1 MKKWKEKYKD
11 KEDHNHNK
19 KDKKKKMQEEKDQDT
34 EDTLRIILEQA
45 TPKRFRKPKKKYANS
60 HY

>member
-11 KEDHNHNK
+11 KEDQNYNK
-19 KDKKKKMQEEKDQDT
+19 KDKKKMQEENDQDT

-45 TPKRFRKPKKKYANS
+45 TPKRFRKPKV
-60 HY
+60 HFRG